1 MRRYV
6 TAGIVLILAA
16 AAALLCGN
24 SAIGAGNVLR
34 TLAGNGTRAQQVIV
48 FQVRLPRIAAALLS
62 GAALSVSGYLL
73 QNNLNNA
80 VASPG
85 LLGINNGAG
94 LFVLISALV
103 FPYQAGMKCVMA
115 FAGALAVTLL
125 VSLLSSGTGLS
136 KTSVILSGVAVS
148 AVCVAA
154 ADVIISVRPETVAD
168 KTAFQ
173 LGGFGDVSLTTVS
186 IAAPVIVT
194 MLALAF
200 VLAGGMD
207 LMALGDEVAQGLGVR
222 VRMYRLIYLLCA
234 SLLAGAAVSM
244 SGMIGFVGLMVPNLV
259 RMVHHGKSR
268 GGIALCMMVGSTFL
282 LLCDTLAR
290 VIVFPYELPCGLL
303 LSALGAPFLIWML
316 VRKRKRLGVND

>member
-24 SAIGAGNVLR
+24 SAIGAGDVLR

-115 FAGALAVTLL
+115 FTGFTRPGQKKTFITTSI
-125 VSLLSSGTGLS
+125 SL
-136 KTSVILSGVAVS
+136 
-148 AVCVAA
+148 
-154 ADVIISVRPETVAD
+154 
-168 KTAFQ
+168 
-173 LGGFGDVSLTTVS
+173 
-186 IAAPVIVT
+186 
-194 MLALAF
+194 
-200 VLAGGMD
+200 
-207 LMALGDEVAQGLGVR
+207 
-222 VRMYRLIYLLCA
+222 
-234 SLLAGAAVSM
+234 
-244 SGMIGFVGLMVPNLV
+244 N
-259 RMVHHGKSR
+259 
-268 GGIALCMMVGSTFL
+268 
-282 LLCDTLAR
+282 
-290 VIVFPYELPCGLL
+290 
-303 LSALGAPFLIWML
+303 
-316 VRKRKRLGVND
+316 